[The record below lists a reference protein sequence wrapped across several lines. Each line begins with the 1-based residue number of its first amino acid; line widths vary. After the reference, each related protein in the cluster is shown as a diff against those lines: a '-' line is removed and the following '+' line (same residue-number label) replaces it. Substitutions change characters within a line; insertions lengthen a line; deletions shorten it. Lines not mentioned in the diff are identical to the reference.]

1 MLVLLIQR
9 QRYSRNA
16 CRRHKVFHTCACVG
30 ANKRKRHTGQPRRS
44 RAIFD
49 EKDYCAAKR
58 KAHGITGPRNSFV
71 VMMNP
76 DVFQKKKCGRKGLT
90 FAQRNGLE
98 GLVRLVSFTVVVR
111 HTCSDT
117 TCTSH
122 ALAIH
127 SGCIR
132 HARSMHSTCAY
143 SYCNPTN
150 STDDNVEGAARA
162 TAANAAQTTPTT
174 GDAANAVQTTPTT
187 GDAANAVQPTPTTG
201 GTKDTPIVID

>member
-1 MLVLLIQR
+1 MSQTQSISYVR
-9 QRYSRNA
+9 V
-16 CRRHKVFHTCACVG
+16 CRGKQTEATYRSAPTFPC
-30 ANKRKRHTGQPRRS
+30 NFRREGLQS
-44 RAIFD
+44 
-49 EKDYCAAKR
+49 DYCAAKR

-174 GDAANAVQTTPTT
+174 GDAANAVQ
-187 GDAANAVQPTPTTG
+187 PTPTTG